1 MNFTKIMNIIFVL
14 IVSTKAFFI
23 PFKRSVSFHSKKR
36 FADYYEIVKVG
47 CHAEDLGQF

>member
-14 IVSTKAFFI
+14 IVSTNAFFI

-36 FADYYEIVKVG
+36 FVDYYEKVKVG
-47 CHAEDLGQF
+47 GYAEDLGQF